1 MKDGASRPVPM
12 FLRDYLQ
19 VRNAENRKAL
29 ARLYAGDYPL
39 AVETLTHG
47 DSAYHNGIQRL
58 VVPLDERRC
67 RFCADVVE
75 TPEHALLT
83 CAGSPTLVAARVAFL
98 VQINRLWPDFTAPVD
113 EEDALP
119 ALRSLLGREAV
130 LSVLG
135 AFTHKVFQIFRAVEL
150 PWPAEFVKRKPVV

>member
-1 MKDGASRPVPM
+1 MANLHKTTAYSDWWCHSTNGGAAS
-12 FLRDYLQ
+12 
-19 VRNAENRKAL
+19 
-29 ARLYAGDYPL
+29 ARMSWKHPNTRCSPAG
-39 AVETLTHG
+39 A
-47 DSAYHNGIQRL
+47 
-58 VVPLDERRC
+58 
-67 RFCADVVE
+67 
-75 TPEHALLT
+75 
-83 CAGSPTLVAARVAFL
+83 SPTLVAVRVAFL

-135 AFTHKVFQIFRAVEL
+135 AFTHEVFQIFRAVEL